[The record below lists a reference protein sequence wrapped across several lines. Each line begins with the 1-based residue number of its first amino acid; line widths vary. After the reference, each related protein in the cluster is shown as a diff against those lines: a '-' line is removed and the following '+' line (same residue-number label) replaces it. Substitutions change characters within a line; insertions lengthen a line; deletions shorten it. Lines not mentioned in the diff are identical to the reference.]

1 MRASPQDR
9 HYLAVE
15 ADAFFE
21 RNHAQADPSVLRPH
35 KRRIADQL
43 AAAGVLRPRRMLEYG
58 CGYGDLLHH
67 FAASAGAECV
77 GVEPSKRAIELG
89 TQAYGASVRLV
100 QGTLADNPVNADVA
114 SQRAFDLIV
123 VDDVFCWVSRETLF
137 QSIAN
142 VDDALADGGHLF
154 IREFFPLANRRNRN
168 HHVAEE
174 SVYCHKPAGPHAAI
188 FTASGVYAVVWQQ
201 VTMDPAD
208 RWVESAG
215 RDPFESRWSDTVLRK
230 SSSDYWR

>member
-1 MRASPQDR
+1 MRASRQDR
-9 HYLAVE
+9 HYLTTE

-21 RNHAQADPSVLRPH
+21 RNHAQADPRVLRPH

-43 AAAGVLRPRRMLEYG
+43 SEAGVRPRRVLEYG

-67 FAASAGAECV
+67 FSASGASECV
-77 GVEPSKRAIELG
+77 GVEPSKRAVELG
-89 TQAYGASVRLV
+89 TSAYGARVRLV
-100 QGTLADNPVNADVA
+100 QGTIADNAVNADPA
-114 SQRAFDLIV
+114 IQRTFDLVV

-142 VDDALADGGHLF
+142 IDDALAEGGHLF

-168 HHVAEE
+168 HHVDGED
-174 SVYCHKPAGPHAAI
+174 VYCHKPAGPHAAI

-201 VTMDPAD
+201 VTMDAAD
-208 RWVESAG
+208 KWVAGAG
-215 RDPFESRWSDTVLRK
+215 RDPFESRWSDVVLRK

>member
-1 MRASPQDR
+1 MRASRQDR
-9 HYLAVE
+9 HYLTTE

-21 RNHAQADPSVLRPH
+21 RNHAQADPRVLRPH

-43 AAAGVLRPRRMLEYG
+43 AAAGVRPRRVLEYG

-67 FAASAGAECV
+67 FAASGASECV
-77 GVEPSKRAIELG
+77 GVEPSKRAVELG
-89 TQAYGASVRLV
+89 TNAYGASVRLV
-100 QGTLADNPVNADVA
+100 QGTIADNAVNADPA
-114 SQRAFDLIV
+114 IQRSFDLVV

-142 VDDALADGGHLF
+142 IDDALAEGGHLF

-168 HHVAEE
+168 HHVDGEE
-174 SVYCHKPAGPHAAI
+174 VYCHKPAGPHAAI

-208 RWVESAG
+208 RWVAG
-215 RDPFESRWSDTVLRK
+215 AGGDPFESRWSDVVLRK

>member
-21 RNHAQADPSVLRPH
+21 RNHAGADPSVLRAP

-43 AAAGVLRPRRMLEYG
+43 AEAGVRPQRVLEYG

-67 FAASAGAECV
+67 YAVSAGATCV
-77 GVEPSKRAIELG
+77 GVEPGKRAVELG
-89 TQAYGASVRLV
+89 TRAYGGELRLV
-100 QGTLADNPVNADVA
+100 QGTIADNPINADPA
-114 SQRAFDLIV
+114 SQRAFDLVI
-123 VDDVFCWVSRETLF
+123 VDDVLCWVSRETLF

-142 VDDALADGGHLF
+142 IDDALADGGHLF

-168 HHVAEE
+168 HHVAVEE
-174 SVYCHKPAGPHAAI
+174 VYCHKPAGPHWSI
-188 FTASGVYAVVWQQ
+188 FTASGVYAVVWQH
-201 VTMDPAD
+201 VSMEPAD
-208 RWVESAG
+208 RWVAETG
-215 RDPFESRWSDTVLRK
+215 RDPFESRWADTLLRK
-230 SSSDYWR
+230 SSRDYWR